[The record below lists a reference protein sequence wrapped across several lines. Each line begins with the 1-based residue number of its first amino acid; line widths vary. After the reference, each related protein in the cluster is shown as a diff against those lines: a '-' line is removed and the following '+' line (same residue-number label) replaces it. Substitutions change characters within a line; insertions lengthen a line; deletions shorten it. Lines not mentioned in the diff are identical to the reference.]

1 MLVIIVEPLADL
13 AVLALAKTIHALRCS
28 SFIEHRLYHSS

>member
-13 AVLALAKTIHALRCS
+13 AVLAAAKTLHTLKGSPLVER
-28 SFIEHRLYHSS
+28 RLYNAA